1 MTRLL
6 FIWGCVYV
14 ILRTAKDQNIF
25 IMNQYIKGCTFSF
38 TMTLKYSFIANIR
51 SRFPENY

>member
-6 FIWGCVYV
+6 FILGCVY
-14 ILRTAKDQNIF
+14 ITLRTAKDQNIF

-38 TMTLKYSFIANIR
+38 YHDSKVCIYC
-51 SRFPENY
+51 